1 MITILD
7 IIKQAKSQGVLLY
20 VEDGKLGFKLIGKT
34 FPADLKELIQTHK
47 EEIIA
52 VLSIDTDMTKSI
64 KRTETIPARL
74 HKDQPVPA
82 SAAQCRIWTA
92 HNLAQNSHIYNMCKV
107 LTLKGA
113 LRLDVLDKTLEHI
126 FNRHNALRSLFK
138 VDSGE
143 LQQYVCND
151 NGRRLEVI
159 KVLDMTPSRVKELI
173 AEHTTHRFD
182 LGRGPLFK
190 VHLYQTDVQ
199 QWVLIFTTH
208 HILFDSSSFDI
219 LTKELNTCY
228 NAYLHGRSPEL
239 PPLQI
244 DYLDYA
250 WWLKQQSTVE
260 SHEAFWQEQLRDAPK
275 VHKLPLDRQRPQSQS
290 GDAKRINKALD
301 PTTSDQIRKWIKGQN
316 TTAFSFFHTTL
327 SVLVGRWS
335 NSQDVVI
342 GTAVSGRQH
351 YQVDGVLGLFINLL
365 AMRCKFDPEQSFTSL
380 LAQQKTRIE
389 VILGRRSYPFESVLA
404 ALRLKRSSQFSPL
417 FQILFSM
424 QNKDE
429 RFIDLEGVQTEIHP
443 VNNAQTRFDLEFSVS
458 DYNGQYYLSCN
469 YATDIFNGG
478 TIERL
483 LESYVLLLNDAISQ
497 DSLKVANL
505 SILPKYDLESI
516 ARLNDTTKDYE
527 KHLCVHELFERQAAK
542 TPNDIA
548 AVYDGR
554 LITYSELDGK
564 ANGLART
571 LYSNGIQA
579 GEIVPVVMVRGLEVL
594 VSYLA
599 VMKTG
604 AAFSPLDPNTP
615 ASRLDPMLA
624 NLKAKVLLSQTS
636 LSLSH
641 INVCAQRIN
650 VDINALDEG
659 TTLGIPVSSES
670 PIYVIHTSG
679 TTGVPKG
686 AVNSHKGIVNRLC
699 YMEHTF
705 KSVEKERVLQTT
717 HHCLD
722 SSIWQ
727 FFWPL
732 MHGGYCVLP
741 QFKNGLDVGEII
753 SLLTEYHVSCTDF
766 TPSTLSLLLD
776 YLALNPALSAQ
787 LKHLK
792 TLIVGGEASGLM
804 LVQNCRKHLP
814 NIQYYNAYG
823 QTETSIGVIFKCLPE
838 TINGVVPI
846 GKPMQNVQAFVLDE
860 AQQLLPV
867 GVAGQLYIAGDC
879 LGLGYLNN
887 SEQTALA
894 FVEICYQGDIIHAY
908 KTGDLARI
916 NAFAEIEYLGRVDKQ
931 IKVNGFRIEL
941 DDIEQALNRCE
952 KVSIAAVKSFENGDS
967 HSIVAFIQ
975 ASDIGNEQSLKEDVL
990 RHCVEH
996 LPAHMVP
1003 NRIELFDTMPVSSS
1017 GKIDYGALKL
1027 SVQEQKVVQAMS
1039 DLEKELVHIWSTV
1052 LHVDESKLGVCAD
1065 FFESGGSSVQALKL
1079 AHYIEAQCGVRLSL
1093 KQLFEASTIQQQAW
1107 EISKA
1112 SKVDIN
1118 RIVARPFAKK
1128 VMSSA
1133 QRRLWFI
1140 DKLGGSPQYNITM
1153 LLKLEGQLNKAAL
1166 EYALKEI
1173 LNRHVIL
1180 RTNFVDGQEDAQL
1193 ITQSCDGF
1201 ELTQSALHHVPDQ
1214 EQQMMAIARQEAAY
1228 QFNLE
1233 SDYLL
1238 RAHLIVM
1245 NEHASVLILNIHH
1258 IAFDGWSQAVITSEF
1273 RVLYNSFIEG
1283 YKVSLS
1289 ELEISYFD
1297 YAYWQQKILSD
1308 ERGEALKNYWLQRL
1322 KGAPQVLELPQ
1333 DRPRTKQ
1340 TGNAAA
1346 SCVKE
1351 ITPELYVRLQ
1361 AFCYEHKMT
1370 MFNLTQGAFS
1380 LLLSRLSG
1388 QGDVVIGTPIAG
1400 RPIRQLEGLIGL
1412 FTNTLALRTQ
1422 FNQQESCL
1430 AFLQRNKKAVL
1441 EDISNELMPF
1451 DSLVEMIN
1459 PSRTLLH
1466 SPIFQVMFAI
1476 NNFEKSELL
1485 LKGLTVNRLQLNSQF
1500 SKFDLSVTVLDSSNM
1515 MFFDFKY
1522 NKGLFEEKTIQRM
1535 MTQFVNTLIAIVE
1548 KPHQSTAQ
1556 VDLDSGELIA
1566 RKKQLS
1572 LGTQS
1577 LLKHDTI
1584 MRHFD
1589 NQLLSKPDSIA
1600 LKHGE
1605 DSYTFRELAVKVNQ
1619 LASGLQALGITPN
1632 TVVALHLRRSPLWLI
1647 SILAVWRVGAA
1658 YVPIDSNLP
1667 MQRVEFMLG
1676 DAKPN
1681 LIISDNKAFLPKEVC
1696 IPTFASEELIQRG
1709 YAVVLTEHHAPP
1721 HHLAYI
1727 IYTSGSTG
1735 NPKGVCVEHK
1745 ALANLGQS
1753 LRDQLLLSYTD
1764 LSRWGWNATY
1774 CFDAALQAISQ
1785 VAFGSTLVLV
1795 PEHLRQEPTLLIK
1808 YLNTHQVSIVDCTPT
1823 QLKQWFDSGISEQ
1836 LPSLVIGGE
1845 AISSEAW
1852 KQLQSWSDKTGKA
1865 AVNVYGPTEAC
1876 VDATLVQITVD
1887 TDIPVIGK
1895 YLPNVQGFVLNGER
1909 LAPMGAVGELCIA
1922 GTGLA
1927 RGYLN
1932 RPDLTEKQFVDVSL
1946 FGENKRIYRTGDLV
1960 RYDNDGQLRYLGRMD
1975 GQVKL
1980 RGYRIE
1986 LGEIQTQITL
1996 VDTVND
2002 AAVTLFN
2009 HPQQGPML
2017 IAYVVSNMSELTDD
2031 AHQKVINEYISKSL
2045 PDYMLPAHYEWLEKL
2060 PINAS
2065 GKINIKALPEPNFSI
2080 RTSIKPAQTPQ
2091 QQDMCDIW
2099 KGLLG
2104 VMTLGIDHNFFELGG
2119 HSLLITRLV
2128 NRIRAHYNT
2137 ELTVKDV
2144 FENPTIESLCARIEE
2159 LASHI
2164 SAYDYELEF
2173 EDEEF

>member
-20 VEDGKLGFKLIGKT
+20 VEDGKLGFKLISKT
-34 FPADLKELIQTHK
+34 FPADLKALIQTHK

-52 VLSIDTDMTKSI
+52 VLSGDSDLTKSI
-64 KRTETIPARL
+64 KRTQTIPSRL

-92 HNLAQNSHIYNMCKV
+92 HNLAQNSHVYNMCKV
-107 LTLKGA
+107 LTLKGY
-113 LRLDVLDKTLEHI
+113 LKLDILEKTLEHI
-126 FNRHNALRSLFK
+126 FNRHNTLRSLFK
-138 VDSGE
+138 VVSGE

-151 NGRRLEVI
+151 NGPQLEVI
-159 KVLDMTPSRVKELI
+159 EKLDMTSSRIKELI
-173 AEHTTHRFD
+173 VEHANHRFD
-182 LGRGPLFK
+182 LEQGPLFK
-190 VHLYQTDVQ
+190 VHIYQTDAQ

-208 HILFDSSSFDI
+208 HILFDALSFDI

-239 PPLQI
+239 TPLQI

-250 WWLKQQSTVE
+250 LWLKQQSNVE
-260 SHEAFWQEQLRDAPK
+260 SQQVFWQEQLRDASK
-275 VHKLPLDRQRPQSQS
+275 VHKLPLDRQRPQLQS
-290 GDAKRINKALD
+290 GDAKRINKVLAL
-301 PTTSDQIRKWIKGQN
+301 TTSEQIRKWVKGQN
-316 TTAFSFFHTTL
+316 TTTFSFFHTAL

-351 YQVDGVLGLFINLL
+351 HQVGGVLGLFINML
-365 AMRCKFDPEQSFTSL
+365 AIRCQFDPAQTFTAL
-380 LAQQKTRIE
+380 LAQQKSRIE
-389 VILGRRSYPFESVLA
+389 AILGQRGYPFESVLE

-429 RFIDLEGVQTEIHP
+429 RLIDLEGVQTEVHP
-443 VNNAQTRFDLEFSVS
+443 VNTSQTRFDLEFSVS
-458 DYNGQYYLSCN
+458 DYHGQYYLSCN
-469 YATDIFNGG
+469 YATDIFNRG

-483 LESYVLLLNDAISQ
+483 LESYVSLLQDAISV

-516 ARLNDTTKDYE
+516 AKLNNTTKDYE
-527 KHLCVHELFERQAAK
+527 KHLCVHELFERQVVK

-548 AVYDGR
+548 AAFNGK
-554 LITYSELDGK
+554 LLTYSELDGK
-564 ANGLART
+564 ANKLAYT
-571 LYSNGIQA
+571 LYSSGIAA
-579 GEIVPVVMVRGLEVL
+579 GEIVPIVMERGLEVL

-615 ASRLDPMLA
+615 ASRLEAMLA
-624 NLKAKVLLSQTS
+624 NLKTKVLLSQTS

-641 INVCAQRIN
+641 IKLCAQRIN
-650 VDINALDEG
+650 VDINALDERAA
-659 TTLGIPVSSES
+659 LGISVSSES

-679 TTGVPKG
+679 TTGLPKG
-686 AVNSHKGIVNRLC
+686 AVNSHKGIVNRLS
-699 YMEHTF
+699 YMEQTF
-705 KSVEKERVLQTT
+705 KFVEKERVLQTT

-732 MHGGYCVLP
+732 MHGGCCVLP
-741 QFKNGLDVGEII
+741 EFKNGLDVSEII
-753 SLLTEYHVSCTDF
+753 SLLLEYHISCTDF

-776 YLALNPALSAQ
+776 YLALNPSLSAR
-787 LKHLK
+787 LEHLK

-823 QTETSIGVIFKCLPE
+823 QTETSIGVIFKRIPE
-838 TINGVVPI
+838 AINGVVPI

-860 AQQLLPV
+860 AKQLLPV

-879 LGLGYLNN
+879 LGLGYFNN
-887 SEQTALA
+887 SEQTAQA
-894 FVEICYQGDIIHAY
+894 FVKICYQGAIIQAY

-916 NAFAEIEYLGRVDKQ
+916 NEFAEIEYLGRVDKQ

-941 DDIEQALNRCE
+941 EDIEQVLNRCK
-952 KVSIAAVKSFENGDS
+952 KVSIAAVKSFENGGS
-967 HSIVAFIQ
+967 HSIVGFIL
-975 ASDIGNEQSLKEDVL
+975 ANDNEPSLKEDVL
-990 RHCVEH
+990 HHCVEH
-996 LPAHMVP
+996 LPAYMVP
-1003 NRIELFDTMPVSSS
+1003 NRIELLHTMPVSSS

-1027 SVQEQKVVQAMS
+1027 SELEQKVVKATTV
-1039 DLEKELVHIWSTV
+1039 LEKELVHIWSTV
-1052 LHVDESKLGVCAD
+1052 LSLDESTLSISAD

-1093 KQLFEASTIQQQAW
+1093 KQLFEASTIQQQACK
-1107 EISKA
+1107 ISNA
-1112 SKVDIN
+1112 SKVDVN
-1118 RIVARPFAKK
+1118 RIIARPFAKK

-1153 LLKLEGQLNKAAL
+1153 LLKLEGQLDKVAL
-1166 EYALKEI
+1166 EFALKEI
-1173 LNRHVIL
+1173 VNRHVIL
-1180 RTNFVDGQEDAQL
+1180 RTNFVDKQEDAQL

-1201 ELTQSALHHVPDQ
+1201 SLTQSALHHVPEQ

-1245 NEHASVLILNIHH
+1245 NERASMLILNIHH
-1258 IAFDGWSQAVITSEF
+1258 IAFDGWSQGVITSEF
-1273 RVLYNSFIEG
+1273 RALYNGFLEG
-1283 YKVSLS
+1283 HKTPLS
-1289 ELEISYFD
+1289 DLEISYFD
-1297 YAYWQQKILSD
+1297 YAYWQQQILSD
-1308 ERGEALKNYWLQRL
+1308 ERGEALKSYWLQRL
-1322 KGAPQVLELPQ
+1322 CGAPQVLELPQ

-1351 ITPELYVRLQ
+1351 IAPELYTRLQ

-1388 QGDVVIGTPIAG
+1388 QDDVVVGSPIAG

-1422 FNQQESCL
+1422 FNQHESCL
-1430 AFLQRNKKAVL
+1430 TFLQRNKKNVL

-1451 DSLVEMIN
+1451 DSLVELLN
-1459 PSRTLLH
+1459 PARNPLH

-1476 NNFEKSELL
+1476 NNFEKSELS

-1500 SKFDLSVTVLDSSNM
+1500 SKFDLSVTVRDSSNM
-1515 MFFDFKY
+1515 MSFDFMY
-1522 NKGLFEEKTIQRM
+1522 NKGLFEEKTIQRI
-1535 MTQFVNTLIAIVE
+1535 MTQFVNTLVSIIE
-1548 KPHQSTAQ
+1548 KPHQSIAQ
-1556 VDLDSGELIA
+1556 VDLDSGELIT
-1566 RKKQLS
+1566 RIKQLS
-1572 LGTQS
+1572 LGAQS
-1577 LLKHDTI
+1577 QLKHDTI
-1584 MRHFD
+1584 MWHFD
-1589 NQLLSKPDSIA
+1589 NQLRHKPDSIA
-1600 LKHGE
+1600 LVHGE
-1605 DSYTFRELAVKVNQ
+1605 DSYTYKELAVKVEQ
-1619 LASGLQALGITPN
+1619 LAAGLQASGITQN

-1667 MQRVEFMLG
+1667 MQRVEFMFS
-1676 DAKPN
+1676 DVKPN
-1681 LIISDNKAFLPKEVC
+1681 LVISDNKAFLPKAVH
-1696 IPTFASEELIQRG
+1696 IAIYSTEELIQRG
-1709 YAVVLTEHHAPP
+1709 DSVVLTEYHTQP
-1721 HHLAYI
+1721 HDLAYI

-1753 LRDQLLLSYTD
+1753 LRDQLLLSYAD

-1774 CFDAALQAISQ
+1774 CFDASLQAISQ
-1785 VAFGSTLVLV
+1785 VAFGSALVLV

-1808 YLNTHQVSIVDCTPT
+1808 YLNTHQVSIVDSTPT

-1845 AISSEAW
+1845 AINMDVW
-1852 KQLQSWSDKTGKA
+1852 KQLQSWSERTHKA

-1876 VDATLVQITVD
+1876 VDATLVQITE
-1887 TDIPVIGK
+1887 DIDMPVIGK

-1932 RPDLTEKQFVDVSL
+1932 RSEQTEKQFVDVSL
-1946 FGENKRIYRTGDLV
+1946 FGETKRIYRTGDLV

-1986 LGEIQTQITL
+1986 LGEIQTQIIS
-1996 VDTVND
+1996 VETVKD
-2002 AAVTLFN
+2002 AAVTLFE

-2017 IAYVVSNMSELTDD
+2017 IAYVVSNTSELPVDE
-2031 AHQKVINEYISKSL
+2031 HQKVINELIAKSL
-2045 PDYMLPAHYEWLEKL
+2045 PEYMLPSHYEWLEKL

-2065 GKINIKALPEPNFSI
+2065 GKVNIKVLPEPNLSLC
-2080 RTSIKPAQTPQ
+2080 TNIKPAQTSQ

-2099 KGLLG
+2099 TGLLG
-2104 VMTLGIDHNFFELGG
+2104 VITLGIDNNFFELGG
-2119 HSLLITRLV
+2119 HSLLVTRLV
-2128 NRIRAHYNT
+2128 NRIREHYKT
-2137 ELTVKDV
+2137 ELTVRDV
-2144 FENPTIESLCARIEE
+2144 FENPTIESLCARIET
-2159 LASHI
+2159 LAPHI
-2164 SAYDYELEF
+2164 SVYDDELEF